1 MSNKTAR
8 IFSRPLFKQS
18 VKANVLLLILVTLA
32 MCLITTAM
40 TYAIS
45 MRGVTS
51 KKVDSE
57 TQKSFIS
64 YLYVLSTYN
73 KAAGTDLSYDDF
85 VKSTDK
91 SQYDKA
97 FGMYNAKAGGDFSS
111 ENFGAVIDTMT
122 AASADM
128 NAYVRY
134 FEYYSALNGQSG
146 VFTGKELSMEDCIST
161 VFSMMGIDQKRVDRM
176 TSIDI
181 DALLN
186 RMYFTMSGLLLPLLY
201 VVITSNSLI
210 AGQVDRGSMAYVL
223 STPTRRSAVSVTQAV
238 YLALSVLI
246 MTAVTCGVKV
256 AASYA
261 FLDKVNLKQIIALYI
276 GMYALLLAISGI
288 CYFSSSF
295 FNLTKKSFALG
306 GGLTV
311 FFFLCSVIGMF
322 GIETFV
328 QMGMGVKELDIFN
341 KFTIISLFDTEAIG
355 TVGTASPDYS
365 FVWKL
370 LILAGIGLAGYIAG
384 AVKFNRKDL
393 PL

>member
-97 FGMYNAKAGGDFSS
+97 FGMYNAKADGDFSS

-161 VFSMMGIDQKRVDRM
+161 VFSMMESTRK
-176 TSIDI
+176 
-181 DALLN
+181 
-186 RMYFTMSGLLLPLLY
+186 
-201 VVITSNSLI
+201 
-210 AGQVDRGSMAYVL
+210 GS
-223 STPTRRSAVSVTQAV
+223 T
-238 YLALSVLI
+238 
-246 MTAVTCGVKV
+246 G
-256 AASYA
+256 
-261 FLDKVNLKQIIALYI
+261 
-276 GMYALLLAISGI
+276 
-288 CYFSSSF
+288 
-295 FNLTKKSFALG
+295 
-306 GGLTV
+306 
-311 FFFLCSVIGMF
+311 
-322 GIETFV
+322 
-328 QMGMGVKELDIFN
+328 
-341 KFTIISLFDTEAIG
+341 
-355 TVGTASPDYS
+355 
-365 FVWKL
+365 
-370 LILAGIGLAGYIAG
+370 
-384 AVKFNRKDL
+384 
-393 PL
+393 